1 MNIELT
7 KVEYVA
13 LEMLIKSGAPVWCD
27 YLQHAEIAVGAMNK
41 LMEPPA
47 TPEPVEDEPQDV
59 SDEALSWQE
68 RHGLYADD

>member
-1 MNIELT
+1 MNVELT

-13 LEMLIKSGAPVWCD
+13 LEMLIKSGAQVWRD
-27 YLQHAEIAVGAMNK
+27 YLQHAGIAVGAMNK

-47 TPEPVEDEPQDV
+47 PEPVEDEPQDV